1 MSFKIYVDTE
11 HLLKRID
18 IRGGKYTKLY
28 QKHVLNSIGVKLV
41 CIDNKFTLP
50 TKIFT
55 GNNSIDDFIKWVF
68 EQQKQIN
75 EMITNHFNKKIKM
88 RIEMKIII
96 KALKIVRFAMKNWM
110 IKKVRD
116 HCYIT
121 SSYRGAAHNQFNL
134 KLKIPQIYLLF
145 FTPQKVMMDI

>member
-11 HLLKRID
+11 HLLKRTD

-96 KALKIVRFAMKNWM
+96 KVLKIVRFAMKNWM
-110 IKKVRD
+110 IKK
-116 HCYIT
+116 
-121 SSYRGAAHNQFNL
+121 SKGS
-134 KLKIPQIYLLF
+134 LLYN
-145 FTPQKVMMDI
+145 K